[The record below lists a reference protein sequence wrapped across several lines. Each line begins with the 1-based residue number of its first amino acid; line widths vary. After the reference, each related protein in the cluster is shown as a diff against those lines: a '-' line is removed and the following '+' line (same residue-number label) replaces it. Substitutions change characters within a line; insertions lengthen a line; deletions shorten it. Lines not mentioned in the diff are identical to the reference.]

1 MVVLVVEDEPLVR
14 AVAVD
19 ALEDAGFEV
28 LEAATADY
36 AVAVLGQRSDI
47 RVLFTDVE
55 MPGQLNGFQL
65 ARFALEHYQRVRDL
79 LAPADHALGREI
91 WHRIRFSCRRHTAYQ
106 VW

>member
-65 ARFALEHYQRVRDL
+65 ARFALEHYQRVRVIVGSGRSHPRPGDM
-79 LAPADHALGREI
+79 APDTVFL
-91 WHRIRFSCRRHTAYQ
+91 
-106 VW
+106 